1 MCNQFTF
8 LKEKIIPTHFFF
20 KKAKRWN
27 RWLCHGYGIS
37 TCAVPRIER
46 TCDWNLL
53 SGIACGKITTYIAKQ
68 I

>member
-1 MCNQFTF
+1 MCNEFTF
-8 LKEKIIPTHFFF
+8 LRKKIIPTHLFF

-27 RWLCHGYGIS
+27 GWLSPIP

-53 SGIACGKITTYIAKQ
+53 VGIACGKITCIAKQ